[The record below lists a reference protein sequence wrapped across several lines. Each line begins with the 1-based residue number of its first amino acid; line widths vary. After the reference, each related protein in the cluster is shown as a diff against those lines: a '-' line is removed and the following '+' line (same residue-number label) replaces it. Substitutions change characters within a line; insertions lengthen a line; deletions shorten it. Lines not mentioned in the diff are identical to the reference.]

1 MYRRTFARVDL
12 GAYAANVGAVRR
24 MMGPDVKLLAV
35 VKASAYGHGLLPVAR
50 AAEKAGADWLGVAIT
65 EEGEFLREAG
75 IRLPILVLAP
85 VNAAGAL
92 AAVRCGLTLSVFTP
106 DHIQALQAAAIASGL
121 EARAHV
127 KLDTGMNRVGVKTEQ
142 ELVALLEAACP
153 ARGVKITGAF
163 THFADGG
170 NPDTR
175 FNDGQLARFGD
186 MLTLLPPGLLIHA
199 AASATLPRPEARFD
213 MVRAGISLFGYLS
226 VAYSEA
232 IRPVL
237 TWEAEITHVKDI
249 GTGEAVGYGV
259 TYRAKRPVKVATI
272 AVGYGDGYSRS
283 LSGKGQV
290 LVNGRRCPI
299 IGRLCMDQ
307 MMVDVSG
314 AGPVYAGD
322 NAVLLGQQGEE
333 HILADEIAGWMG
345 TISYEVL
352 LAISQRVPRI
362 YVE

>member
-12 GAYAANVGAVRR
+12 GAYAANVGVVRR
-24 MMGPDVKLLAV
+24 MMGSDVKLLAV
-35 VKASAYGHGLLPVAR
+35 VKANAYGHGLLPVAR
-50 AAEKAGADWLGVAIT
+50 AAEKAGADWLGVAIA
-65 EEGEFLREAG
+65 EEGEALREAG

-85 VNAAGAL
+85 VNGPGAL

-106 DHIQALQAAAIASGL
+106 AHIRDLQSAANATGREAS
-121 EARAHV
+121 AHI

-142 ELVALLEAACP
+142 ELSALLEAANS

-175 FNDGQLARFGD
+175 FNDGQLARFGEF
-186 MLTLLPPGLLIHA
+186 TSLLPPGLLIHA
-199 AASATLPRPEARFD
+199 AASATLPRPDARFG
-213 MVRAGISLFGYLS
+213 MVRAGISLYGYAS
-226 VAYSEA
+226 VPYSE
-232 IRPVL
+232 RMHPVL
-237 TWEAEITHVKDI
+237 TWEAEISHVKDI
-249 GTGEAVGYGV
+249 AAGEAVGYGI
-259 TYRAKRPVKVATI
+259 TYRARGPVRVATI
-272 AVGYGDGYSRS
+272 SAGYGDGYSRS
-283 LSGKGQV
+283 LSDKGQV

-307 MMVDVSG
+307 MMADVSG
-314 AGPVYAGD
+314 VGPVGVGD
-322 NAVLLGQQGEE
+322 SAVLLGKQGEE